1 MTEIKKMKSQ
11 SQNELDQL
19 QAQFDAH
26 EQNIKDLTL
35 ERTSSA
41 PRQDVEQQTRL
52 SSREIDKSR
61 DIYLKPEK
69 TVSCRDKFNE
79 KFREDYNY
87 SKEYV
92 QFIAEN
98 REIIGETLELWTRPF
113 GGMPAEFWK
122 VPPNKPVWGPRYL
135 AEQIKKCCYHR
146 FQMQQS
152 IVESNNTGQIYG
164 SMVADTTIQ
173 RLDAIPINT
182 RKSVFLGASNF

>member
-35 ERTSSA
+35 ERTNSA
-41 PRQDVEQQTRL
+41 PRQDVEQQTKL
-52 SSREIDKSR
+52 SSREIDKSK
-61 DIYLKPEK
+61 DIYLKPHT

-98 REIIGETLELWTRPF
+98 REIVGETIELWTRPF

-122 VPPNKPVWGPRYL
+122 VPSNKPVWGPRYL

-152 IVESNNTGQIYG
+152 VIEANYAGQIYG
-164 SMVADTTIQ
+164 SLVADTTIQ
-173 RLDAIPINT
+173 RLDAMPVNT